1 MDITTEVGLTYL
13 CQQIYT
19 VLAKRSIV
27 FSMNLRTCLGYTTR
41 LNPISPRPPSRF
53 SGFQH
58 LTAPQ
63 TGRFQV
69 FRFPVPRYPPNAR
82 HTNPSARNGSP
93 SDGREVCRMQGRG

>member
-41 LNPISPRPPSRF
+41 LNPISHDHPPDSQVFSISLPPRLAGFRF
-53 SGFQH
+53 SGSQSPAT
-58 LTAPQ
+58 LTKRQAHESLR
-63 TGRFQV
+63 TK
-69 FRFPVPRYPPNAR
+69 
-82 HTNPSARNGSP
+82 
-93 SDGREVCRMQGRG
+93 RMAQ